1 MKNAL
6 RITFALLL
14 IFTLAF
20 TLASCGDD
28 ADTTANPW
36 DDAVYTENTEFG
48 NGSKTVAVTVK
59 VNENAVTFTIH
70 TDKSTVGEALIEH
83 GLISGEEG
91 AYGLYVKKVN
101 GITADYDVDQSY
113 WAFYINGDYAMTG
126 IELTDINEGCV
137 YEVVY
142 TK

>member
-20 TLASCGDD
+20 ALASCGDD

-70 TDKSTVGEALIEH
+70 TDKATVGEALIEH

-113 WAFYINGDYAMTG
+113 WAFYVNGDYAMTG
-126 IELTDINEGCV
+126 IELTDINEGYV

>member
-1 MKNAL
+1 MKNTL

-20 TLASCGDD
+20 TLASCGNDD
-28 ADTTANPW
+28 DTTSPW
-36 DDAVYTENTEFG
+36 DDAVYTENAEFG
-48 NGSKTVAVTVK
+48 NGSKTVNVTVK
-59 VNENAVTFTIH
+59 VNENKVTFTLH

-83 GLISGEEG
+83 SLISGEEG

-101 GITADYDVDQSY
+101 GITADYDIDQSY
-113 WAFYINGDYAMTG
+113 WAFYINGEYAMTG
-126 IELTDINEGCV
+126 IELTDINEGYV